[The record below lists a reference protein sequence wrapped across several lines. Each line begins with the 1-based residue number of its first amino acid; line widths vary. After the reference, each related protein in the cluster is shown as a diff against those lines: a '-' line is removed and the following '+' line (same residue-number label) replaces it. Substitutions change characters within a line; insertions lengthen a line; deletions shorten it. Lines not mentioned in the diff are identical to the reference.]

1 MAEIDITKH
10 SLVPEHTILSEN
22 EKKELLAKMNITEKQ
37 LPKLLKSD
45 PVVKKLEAEEG
56 NVIKIM
62 RNSLTAGKTVY
73 YRIVAKR

>member
-1 MAEIDITKH
+1 MAVIDITKH